1 MKKIIY
7 LAGGM
12 TGLSLEEQNSW
23 RVELKSNFEELTSNV
38 SVINPLDH
46 FSFFSEDYKNDKID
60 EKEILRLDLDK
71 VRKSDLII
79 VNFNEPKSIGTA
91 CELCLANEHRIPIIG
106 LNENNNEIHPWLEYF
121 SWKIFADKNDLY
133 QYVCEH
139 FLNN

>member
-46 FSFFSEDYKNDKID
+46 FSFFSEDYKNNKVD

-91 CELCLANEHRIPIIG
+91 CELCLANEYRIPIIG

-121 SWKIFADKNDLY
+121 SWKIFTDKNDLY